1 MNAEP
6 KKKKKRWSYEKVKMT
21 STWLQ
26 ILASVCAIVAFY
38 WEYRRR
44 KNQVETTETEK
55 S

>member
-1 MNAEP
+1 MSSGKYWSWNA
-6 KKKKKRWSYEKVKMT
+6 KT
-21 STWLQ
+21 SKWLQ

-55 S
+55 A